1 MSRPLV
7 SAACA
12 FAAGAA
18 VGESL
23 PGGAALLLLGLAAV
37 LLAASASPPRRRAPA
52 VGASRWLRGSVLASA
67 FAIAAASAAVEGLH
81 YEAAPLRVWTNGHS
95 DAGPVRLT
103 GVCHSDPREAEGRWT
118 LVLDVEELSGQ
129 PMAGRARIDVGGTAG
144 RPQLMDGDRVV
155 LWAELRAPRGLHDP
169 GAFDAAAQARRDG
182 IHAIG
187 WCKSPRLVEPTGERD
202 AGWLRDLAAR
212 ARRWSRGRLVAALPP
227 GREQALVRAMVLGE
241 RTALDAETSETFRMA
256 GTYHVL
262 ALSGAQ
268 VAMVAALLGWVLRA
282 WGTAPLVRALVLS
295 SALAFYCTFV
305 GGDVP
310 VLRATV
316 MAAVVLG
323 GRTLDLDGDAANL
336 LGLAALLLL
345 AQRPSSIAD
354 IGFQLSFAATLGL
367 VLLAPPVMRL
377 MPALPFGTEVALAS
391 SLGAQAALG
400 PLLAYHFHRLAP
412 AALLLNLVA
421 VPLSGVVLLAG
432 FAILA
437 ASVISPALVTAAAA
451 VAWASARG
459 LLLSGEVVRLAPWLD
474 VRVATPALGPVL
486 VAVAGLA
493 AFARGRGRGLVLWAA
508 GTACIVA
515 GWGPRTEDGR
525 LHVTFL
531 DVGQGDAIVIAS
543 PHGRTWM
550 VDTGGSF
557 DTRFD
562 VGEAVLGPFLWRSGV
577 PVLRGVVL
585 THAHPDHV
593 GGVPFLLRAFDVRD
607 VWEGIAPRRDRV
619 YDELASALTKA
630 GVARRAVSRGVEA
643 EWDGVR
649 VSVLG
654 PVPPARAPWRTR
666 NDDSVVLAIRY
677 GEIVLLLTGDVEA
690 ARETALDVPHA
701 FALKV
706 AHHGSR
712 SSSTPGFLAQA
723 TPRVAVVSVADHSP
737 FGHPHPEVVA
747 RYQRAGIRLFRT
759 DRDGAVTFS
768 TDGIRVWMA
777 TYADGWT
784 ARIR

>member
-1 MSRPLV
+1 MALAAPVLV
-7 SAACA
+7 AATRA
-12 FAAGAA
+12 VSVRAVAILAAALALGAA
-18 VGESL
+18 
-23 PGGAALLLLGLAAV
+23 A
-37 LLAASASPPRRRAPA
+37 
-52 VGASRWLRGSVLASA
+52 
-67 FAIAAASAAVEGLH
+67 AAVEGRA
-81 YEAAPLRVWTNGHS
+81 YDRTPLREWILERP
-95 DAGPVRLT
+95 DEGPVKVR
-103 GVCHSDPREAEGRWT
+103 GVCRGDPREGEGRWT
-118 LVLDVEELSGQ
+118 LVLDVEEVAGR
-129 PMAGRARIDVGGTAG
+129 PMAGRVRIDVGGTAA
-144 RPQLMDGDRVV
+144 RAPLIDGDRAVV
-155 LWAELRAPRGLHDP
+155 WAVLRVPRGLRDP
-169 GAFDAAAQARRDG
+169 GAFDAPAQARRDG
-182 IHAIG
+182 VHAWG
-187 WCKSPRLVEPTGERD
+187 AAKSPRLVEATGERD

-212 ARRWSRGRLVAALPP
+212 ARRWSRERLVAALPP

-268 VAMVAALLGWVLRA
+268 VAMVAALLGWILRA
-282 WGTAPLVRALVLS
+282 WGTAPLARALVLS
-295 SALAFYCTFV
+295 AALAFYCTFV

-336 LGLAALLLL
+336 LGLAAILLL
-345 AQRPSSIAD
+345 AHRPSSIGD
-354 IGFQLSFAATLGL
+354 VGFQLSFAATLGL
-367 VLLAPPVMRL
+367 VLLTPPVMRL
-377 MPALPFGTEVALAS
+377 MPALPFGAEVALAS

-421 VPLSGVVLLAG
+421 VPLSGAVLLAG

-437 ASVISPALVTAAAA
+437 ASAISPALVLAAAA
-451 VAWASARG
+451 LAWASARG

-474 VRVATPALGPVL
+474 ARVATPALGPAL

-493 AFARGRGRGLVLWAA
+493 AFARGRRRGLALWAA
-508 GTACIVA
+508 GTACLVF
-515 GWGPRTEDGR
+515 GWGPRTEDGL

-543 PHGRTWM
+543 PRGRTWM

-562 VGEAVLGPFLWRSGV
+562 VGEAVIGPFLWRNGV

-593 GGVPFLLRAFDVRD
+593 GGLPFLLRAFDVREA
-607 VWEGIAPRRDRV
+607 WEGIAPRRDRV

-630 GVARRAVSRGVEA
+630 GVARRTVSRGMEA
-643 EWDGVR
+643 EWDGVH

-654 PVPPARAPWRTR
+654 PAPPASAPWRTR

-690 ARETALDVPHA
+690 AGEAALDVPPA

-712 SSSTPGFLAQA
+712 SSSTPRLLALA
-723 TPRVAVVSVADHSP
+723 APRVAIVSVGDHSR
-737 FGHPHPEVVA
+737 FGHPHPEVVD
-747 RYQRAGIRLFRT
+747 RYRQAGVALFRT

-768 TDGIRVWMA
+768 TDGRRVWMA
-777 TYADGWT
+777 TYADEWT

>member
-1 MSRPLV
+1 MPRPLV
-7 SAACA
+7 AVACA
-12 FAAGAA
+12 FAAGTAL
-18 VGESL
+18 GGGL
-23 PGGAALLLLGLAAV
+23 PPTASVALMALAAV
-37 LLAASASPPRRRAPA
+37 VLVAATRAVSVRAVAILAAA
-52 VGASRWLRGSVLASA
+52 LALG
-67 FAIAAASAAVEGLH
+67 AAAAAVEGRA
-81 YEAAPLRVWTNGHS
+81 YDRTPLREWILERP
-95 DAGPVRLT
+95 DEGPVKVR
-103 GVCHSDPREAEGRWT
+103 GVCRGDPREGEGRWT
-118 LVLDVEELSGQ
+118 LVLDVEEV
-129 PMAGRARIDVGGTAG
+129 AGRSMSGRVRIDVGGAAA
-144 RPQLMDGDRVV
+144 RAPLIDGDRVV
-155 LWAELRAPRGLHDP
+155 VWAVLRVPRGLRDP
-169 GAFDAAAQARRDG
+169 GAFDAPAQARRDG
-182 IHAIG
+182 VHAWG
-187 WCKSPRLVEPTGERD
+187 AAKSPRLVEATGERD
-202 AGWLRDLAAR
+202 AGWLRDRAAR
-212 ARRWSRGRLVAALPP
+212 ARRWSRERLVDALPP

-282 WGTAPLVRALVLS
+282 WGTAPLARALVLS
-295 SALAFYCTFV
+295 AALAFYCTFV

-336 LGLAALLLL
+336 LGLAAILLL
-345 AQRPSSIAD
+345 AHRPSSISD
-354 IGFQLSFAATLGL
+354 VGFQLSFAATLGL
-367 VLLAPPVMRL
+367 VLLTPPVMRM
-377 MPALPFGTEVALAS
+377 MPALPFGADVALAS

-400 PLLAYHFHRLAP
+400 PLLACHFHRLAP

-421 VPLSGVVLLAG
+421 VPLSGAVLLAG

-437 ASVISPALVTAAAA
+437 ASVISPALVSVAAA

-474 VRVATPALGPVL
+474 VRVATPALGPAL

-493 AFARGRGRGLVLWAA
+493 AFARGRRRGLVLWAA
-508 GTACIVA
+508 GTAFLVF

-531 DVGQGDAIVIAS
+531 DVGQGDAIVIAT
-543 PHGRTWM
+543 PRGRTWM

-562 VGEAVLGPFLWRSGV
+562 VGEAVIGPFLWRNGV

-593 GGVPFLLRAFDVRD
+593 GGVPFLLRAFDVREA
-607 VWEGIAPRRDRV
+607 WEGIAPRHDRA

-630 GVARRAVSRGVEA
+630 GVSRRAVARGMEA
-643 EWDGVR
+643 EWDGVH

-654 PVPPARAPWRTR
+654 PSPSAHAPWRTR

-677 GEIVLLLTGDVEA
+677 GEIVLLLTGDVEGA
-690 ARETALDVPHA
+690 GETALDVPRA

-712 SSSTPGFLAQA
+712 SSSTPRLLALA
-723 TPRVAVVSVADHSP
+723 APRVAIVSVGDHSR
-737 FGHPHPEVVA
+737 FGHPHPEVVE
-747 RYQRAGIRLFRT
+747 RYRQAGVALFRT

-768 TDGIRVWMA
+768 TDGKRVWMA
-777 TYADGWT
+777 TYADEWT

>member
-1 MSRPLV
+1 MPRPLV
-7 SAACA
+7 AVACA
-12 FAAGAA
+12 FAAGSALGGGLPLTASAA
-18 VGESL
+18 LMALAAPVLVAATRAVSVRAVAIL
-23 PGGAALLLLGLAAV
+23 AAALALGAAA
-37 LLAASASPPRRRAPA
+37 
-52 VGASRWLRGSVLASA
+52 
-67 FAIAAASAAVEGLH
+67 AAVEGRA
-81 YEAAPLRVWTNGHS
+81 YDRTPLREWILERP
-95 DAGPVRLT
+95 DEGPVTVR
-103 GVCHSDPREAEGRWT
+103 GVCRGDPREGEGRWT
-118 LVLDVEELSGQ
+118 LVLDVEEVAGR
-129 PMAGRARIDVGGTAG
+129 PMAGRVRIDVGGTAA
-144 RPQLMDGDRVV
+144 RAPLIDGDRAVV
-155 LWAELRAPRGLHDP
+155 WAVLRVPRGLRDP
-169 GAFDAAAQARRDG
+169 GAFDAPAQARRDG
-182 IHAIG
+182 VHAWG
-187 WCKSPRLVEPTGERD
+187 AAKSPRLVEATGERD

-212 ARRWSRGRLVAALPP
+212 ARRWSRERLVAALPP

-268 VAMVAALLGWVLRA
+268 VAMVAALLGWILRA
-282 WGTAPLVRALVLS
+282 WGTAPLARALVLS
-295 SALAFYCTFV
+295 AALAFYCTFV

-336 LGLAALLLL
+336 LGLAAILLL
-345 AQRPSSIAD
+345 AHRPSSIGD
-354 IGFQLSFAATLGL
+354 VGFQLSFAATLGL
-367 VLLAPPVMRL
+367 VLLTPPVMRL
-377 MPALPFGTEVALAS
+377 MPALPFGAEVALAS

-421 VPLSGVVLLAG
+421 VPLSGAVLLAG

-437 ASVISPALVTAAAA
+437 ASAISPALVLAAAA
-451 VAWASARG
+451 LAWASARG

-474 VRVATPALGPVL
+474 ARVATPALGPAL

-493 AFARGRGRGLVLWAA
+493 AFARGRRRGLALWAA
-508 GTACIVA
+508 GTTCLVF
-515 GWGPRTEDGR
+515 GWGPRTEDGL

-543 PHGRTWM
+543 PRGRTWM

-562 VGEAVLGPFLWRSGV
+562 VGEAVIGPFLWRNGV

-593 GGVPFLLRAFDVRD
+593 GGLPFLLRAFDVREA
-607 VWEGIAPRRDRV
+607 WEGIAPRRDRV
-619 YDELASALTKA
+619 YDELASALTRA
-630 GVARRAVSRGVEA
+630 GVARRTVSRGMEA
-643 EWDGVR
+643 EWDGVH

-654 PVPPARAPWRTR
+654 PAPPASAPWRTR

-690 ARETALDVPHA
+690 AGEAALDVPPA

-712 SSSTPGFLAQA
+712 SSSTPRLLALA
-723 TPRVAVVSVADHSP
+723 APRVAIVSVGDHSR
-737 FGHPHPEVVA
+737 FGHPHPEVVD
-747 RYQRAGIRLFRT
+747 RYRQAGVALFRT

-768 TDGIRVWMA
+768 TDGRRVWMA
-777 TYADGWT
+777 TYADEWT

>member
-1 MSRPLV
+1 MPRPLV
-7 SAACA
+7 AVACA

-18 VGESL
+18 LGGGLSL
-23 PGGAALLLLGLAAV
+23 TASAALMALAAPVLVAATRAVSVRAVAILAAALALGAAA
-37 LLAASASPPRRRAPA
+37 
-52 VGASRWLRGSVLASA
+52 
-67 FAIAAASAAVEGLH
+67 AAVEGRA
-81 YEAAPLRVWTNGHS
+81 YDRTPLREWILERP
-95 DAGPVRLT
+95 DEGPVKVR
-103 GVCHSDPREAEGRWT
+103 GVCRGDPREGEGRWT
-118 LVLDVEELSGQ
+118 LVLDVEEVAGR
-129 PMAGRARIDVGGTAG
+129 PMAGRVRIDVGGTAA
-144 RPQLMDGDRVV
+144 RAPLIDGDRAVV
-155 LWAELRAPRGLHDP
+155 WAVLRVPRGLRDP
-169 GAFDAAAQARRDG
+169 GAFDAPAQARRDG
-182 IHAIG
+182 VHAWG
-187 WCKSPRLVEPTGERD
+187 AAKSPRLVEATGERD

-212 ARRWSRGRLVAALPP
+212 ARRWSRERLVAALPP

-268 VAMVAALLGWVLRA
+268 VAMVAALLGWILRA
-282 WGTAPLVRALVLS
+282 WGTAPLARALVLS
-295 SALAFYCTFV
+295 AALAFYCTFV

-336 LGLAALLLL
+336 LGLAAILLL
-345 AQRPSSIAD
+345 AHRPSSIGD
-354 IGFQLSFAATLGL
+354 VGFQLSFAATLGL
-367 VLLAPPVMRL
+367 VLLTPPVMRL
-377 MPALPFGTEVALAS
+377 MPALPFGAEVALGS

-421 VPLSGVVLLAG
+421 VPLSGAVLLAG

-437 ASVISPALVTAAAA
+437 ASAISPALVLAAAA
-451 VAWASARG
+451 LAWASARG

-474 VRVATPALGPVL
+474 ARVATPALGPAL

-493 AFARGRGRGLVLWAA
+493 AFARGRRRGLALWAA
-508 GTACIVA
+508 GTACLVF
-515 GWGPRTEDGR
+515 GWGPRTEDGL

-543 PHGRTWM
+543 PRGRTWM

-562 VGEAVLGPFLWRSGV
+562 VGEAVIGPFLWRNGV

-593 GGVPFLLRAFDVRD
+593 GGLPFLLRAFDVREA
-607 VWEGIAPRRDRV
+607 WEGIAPRRDRV

-630 GVARRAVSRGVEA
+630 GVARRTVSRGMEA
-643 EWDGVR
+643 EWDGVH

-654 PVPPARAPWRTR
+654 PAPPASAPWRTR

-690 ARETALDVPHA
+690 AGEAALDVPPA

-712 SSSTPGFLAQA
+712 SSSTPRLLALA
-723 TPRVAVVSVADHSP
+723 APRVAIVSVGDHSR
-737 FGHPHPEVVA
+737 FGHPHPEVVD
-747 RYQRAGIRLFRT
+747 RYRQAGVALFRT

-768 TDGIRVWMA
+768 TDGRRVWMA
-777 TYADGWT
+777 TYADEWT

>member
-1 MSRPLV
+1 MPRPLV
-7 SAACA
+7 AVACA
-12 FAAGAA
+12 FAAGSALGEGLPLTASAA
-18 VGESL
+18 LMALAAPVLVAATRAVSVRAVAIL
-23 PGGAALLLLGLAAV
+23 AAALALGAAA
-37 LLAASASPPRRRAPA
+37 
-52 VGASRWLRGSVLASA
+52 
-67 FAIAAASAAVEGLH
+67 AAVEGRA
-81 YEAAPLRVWTNGHS
+81 YDRTPLREWILERPDG
-95 DAGPVRLT
+95 GPVKVR
-103 GVCHSDPREAEGRWT
+103 GVCRGDPREGEGRWT
-118 LVLDVEELSGQ
+118 LVLDVEEVAGR
-129 PMAGRARIDVGGTAG
+129 PMAGRVRIDVGGTAA
-144 RPQLMDGDRVV
+144 RAPLIDGDRAVV
-155 LWAELRAPRGLHDP
+155 WAVLRVPRGLRDP
-169 GAFDAAAQARRDG
+169 GAFDAPAQARRDG
-182 IHAIG
+182 VHAWG
-187 WCKSPRLVEPTGERD
+187 AAKSPRLVEATGERD

-212 ARRWSRGRLVAALPP
+212 ARRWSRERLVAALPP

-268 VAMVAALLGWVLRA
+268 VAMVAALLGWILRA
-282 WGTAPLVRALVLS
+282 WGTAPLARALVLS
-295 SALAFYCTFV
+295 AALAFYCTFV

-336 LGLAALLLL
+336 LGLAAILLL
-345 AQRPSSIAD
+345 AHRPSSIGD
-354 IGFQLSFAATLGL
+354 VGFQLSFAATLGL
-367 VLLAPPVMRL
+367 VLLTPPVMRL
-377 MPALPFGTEVALAS
+377 MPALPFGAEVALAS

-421 VPLSGVVLLAG
+421 VPLSGAVLLAG

-437 ASVISPALVTAAAA
+437 SSVISPALVLVAAAL
-451 VAWASARG
+451 AWASARG

-474 VRVATPALGPVL
+474 ARVATPALGPAL

-493 AFARGRGRGLVLWAA
+493 AFARGRRRGLALWAA
-508 GTACIVA
+508 GTACLVF

-543 PHGRTWM
+543 PRGRTWM

-562 VGEAVLGPFLWRSGV
+562 VGEAVIGPFLWRNGV

-593 GGVPFLLRAFDVRD
+593 GGLPFLLRAFDVREA
-607 VWEGIAPRRDRV
+607 WEGIAPRRDRV

-630 GVARRAVSRGVEA
+630 GVARRTVSRGMEA
-643 EWDGVR
+643 EWDGVH

-654 PVPPARAPWRTR
+654 PAPPASAPWRTR

-690 ARETALDVPHA
+690 AGEAALDVPPA

-712 SSSTPGFLAQA
+712 SSSTPRLLALA
-723 TPRVAVVSVADHSP
+723 APRVAIVSVGDHSR
-737 FGHPHPEVVA
+737 FGHPHPEVVD
-747 RYQRAGIRLFRT
+747 RYRQAGVALFRT

-768 TDGIRVWMA
+768 TDGRRVWMA
-777 TYADGWT
+777 TYADEWT

>member
-1 MSRPLV
+1 MPRPLV
-7 SAACA
+7 AVACA
-12 FAAGAA
+12 FAAGT
-18 VGESL
+18 
-23 PGGAALLLLGLAAV
+23 
-37 LLAASASPPRRRAPA
+37 A
-52 VGASRWLRGSVLASA
+52 VGAGLPRAASFALLALALATLATLAVSPRPAAILSAAFALGAAGAGIEGRAYDRALLRGWIL
-67 FAIAAASAAVEGLH
+67 ER
-81 YEAAPLRVWTNGHS
+81 P
-95 DAGPVRLT
+95 DAGPVKLR
-103 GVCHSDPREAEGRWT
+103 GVCRADPRESEGRWT
-118 LVLDVEELSGQ
+118 LVLDVEEVSDQ
-129 PMAGRARIDVGGTAG
+129 PVTGRARIDVGGTAW
-144 RPQLMDGDRVV
+144 RPDLIDGDRVV
-155 LWAELRAPRGLHDP
+155 LWAELRAPRGLQDP

-187 WCKSPRLVEPTGERD
+187 WCKSPRLVEATGERD

-212 ARRWSRGRLVAALPP
+212 ARRWSRAQLVAALPP

-241 RTALDAETSETFRMA
+241 RTALDAQTSETFRMA

-268 VAMVAALLGWVLRA
+268 VAMVATLLGWLLRVT
-282 WGTAPLVRALVLS
+282 GTAPVARAVILS
-295 SALAFYCTFV
+295 TALAFYCTFV

-316 MAAVVLG
+316 MAAVVLV

-345 AQRPSSIAD
+345 AQRPSSIGD
-354 IGFQLSFAATLGL
+354 VGFQLSFAATLGL
-367 VLLAPPVMRL
+367 VLLTPPVMRGL
-377 MPALPFGTEVALAS
+377 PALPFGAEVALAS

-421 VPLSGVVLLAG
+421 VPLSGAVLLAG

-437 ASVISPALVTAAAA
+437 ASAAVPALVSIAAA

-486 VAVAGLA
+486 VAMAGLIG
-493 AFARGRGRGLVLWAA
+493 FARGRRRGLVLWVA
-508 GTACIVA
+508 GTLCLVC
-515 GWGPRTEDGR
+515 GWGPRTRDGR

-543 PHGRTWM
+543 PGGRTWM

-557 DTRFD
+557 DARFD
-562 VGEAVLGPFLWRSGV
+562 VGEAVIGPFLWRDGA

-593 GGVPFLLRAFDVRD
+593 GGVPFLLRAFDVRE
-607 VWEGIAPRRDRV
+607 VWEGIAPRRDRA
-619 YDELASALTKA
+619 YDDLAAVLTNA
-630 GVARRAVSRGVEA
+630 GVARRAVSRGMEA
-643 EWDGVR
+643 DWDGVR

-654 PVPPARAPWRTR
+654 PSPPARAPWRTR

-677 GEIVLLLTGDVEA
+677 GEIDLLLTGDVEA
-690 ARETALDVPHA
+690 AGESALDVPHA

-712 SSSTPGFLAQA
+712 SSSTPEFLARA
-723 TPRVAVVSVADHSP
+723 APRVAVVSVGDHSR

-747 RYQRAGIRLFRT
+747 RYERAGVPLFRT

-768 TDGIRVWMA
+768 TDGSRVWMA